1 MANSDNKE
9 TKMAITPK
17 GLKLLLLGVIVLIA
31 GYILMAGGNS
41 GDQNVFNEDIFDFQ
55 RLVAAPIVII
65 AGLVIEV
72 VAIMKIFKE

>member
-17 GLKLLLLGVIVLIA
+17 GLKLLLIGVIVLIA

-41 GDQNVFNEDIFDFQ
+41 GDPNVFSEDIFDFQ

-65 AGLVIEV
+65 SGLVIEV

>member
-17 GLKLLLLGVIVLIA
+17 GLKLLLVGVIVLIA

-41 GDQNVFNEDIFDFQ
+41 GDLNVFSEDIFDFQ

-65 AGLVIEV
+65 SGLVIEV

>member
-41 GDQNVFNEDIFDFQ
+41 GDPNVFNEDIFDFQ